1 MIFFFFCRNSR
12 RKVILSFAWLKFLSL
27 YSHLCSPLYD
37 FSALA
42 SLPYYR
48 SIILI
53 FLPSPF
59 HVFFLTIIPSI
70 KPGWPP
76 WCCWRALSVSCRTWC
91 WEDGGGLALAAEGE
105 LRSNRVTMLRF
116 CSLSL
121 GQEGQTARMTIAFSK
136 DSTWIQIQEHLFL
149 FVSHLWI
156 SNQPLSKFSNYR
168 SHKNRWVVA
177 G

>member
-1 MIFFFFCRNSR
+1 MT
-12 RKVILSFAWLKFLSL
+12 KVSVSQTVSLLSPVLPT
-27 YSHLCSPLYD
+27 HD

-76 WCCWRALSVSCRTWC
+76 LCCWRALSVSCRTWC
-91 WEDGGGLALAAEGE
+91 WEEGGAEGE
-105 LRSNRVTMLRF
+105 PRSNWVAALRF
-116 CSLSL
+116 SSLSL
-121 GQEGQTARMTIAFSK
+121 GQEGQTARMTIAFWK
-136 DSTWIQIQEHLFL
+136 DFTWIQIQEHLLL

-156 SNQPLSKFSNYR
+156 TNQPLSKFYNFR
-168 SHKNRWVVA
+168 SHKNRCVTA

>member
-1 MIFFFFCRNSR
+1 MIFFFFFQKFKKKGNFVFRMT
-12 RKVILSFAWLKFLSL
+12 KVPVPLLPPVLPPLWLF
-27 YSHLCSPLYD
+27 CPC
-37 FSALA
+37 FA
-42 SLPYYR
+42 SLLR